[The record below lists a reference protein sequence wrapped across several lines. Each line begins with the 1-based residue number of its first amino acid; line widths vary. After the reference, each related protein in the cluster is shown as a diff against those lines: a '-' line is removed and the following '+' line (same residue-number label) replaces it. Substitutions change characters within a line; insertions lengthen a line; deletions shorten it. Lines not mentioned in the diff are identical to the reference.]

1 MRTLEDLLCIIHRD
15 GGHYIAEYGIEKA
28 YDDALMKHY
37 EQRSSLEREKVLEE
51 ALEYYANAENWK
63 DIETKPNHVNGL
75 MESEWESP
83 DAWGDEGTIARE
95 ALARVKAMR
104 EGK

>member
-37 EQRSSLEREKVLEE
+37 EQRSSLEREKVLIHRLKYAEKIMVEMENEMINNWNHASMIFAEYVNKYDPIKEE
-51 ALEYYANAENWK
+51 
-63 DIETKPNHVNGL
+63 
-75 MESEWESP
+75 
-83 DAWGDEGTIARE
+83 
-95 ALARVKAMR
+95 
-104 EGK
+104 